1 MSLAASVT
9 EQRHL
14 QIVIKSPAA
23 ILFIYKILLYNYDFH
38 PIKNTHLRH
47 VTVHYFSVLYNQK
60 RIFSV
65 LDVPINPYCFRIVH
79 YIREVTR

>member
-47 VTVHYFSVLYNQK
+47 VTVHS
-60 RIFSV
+60 
-65 LDVPINPYCFRIVH
+65 
-79 YIREVTR
+79 